1 VNTAPQQQGCSLP
14 NLLLPLVLAGG
25 GYAGWTLSSP
35 HGVVV
40 GLLGAAA
47 GAVLAI
53 PAFALALL
61 CVLGPLFLREQW
73 TRRSRPKP

>member
-1 VNTAPQQQGCSLP
+1 VSGAPQQHGCSLP

-25 GYAGWTLSSP
+25 GYAGWTLGSGYGIS
-35 HGVVV
+35 V

-53 PAFALALL
+53 PTFALTLL
-61 CVLGPLFLREQW
+61 VVLGPLFLWEWW
-73 TRRSRPKP
+73 TRRFRPRA